1 MCGKLNEWQPV
12 THGSVFANVLS
23 MELPHY
29 REATCLYLASSFTL
43 ALSWLG
49 VFSSY
54 FVAHFYALL
63 LLHRIM
69 KWILHDIDSP
79 AGPSS
84 FLSLFLCLL
93 GCVFNYLEFGRSVGV
108 ASLMGA
114 LDKQEATGSLIRRK
128 YLWRKVSWNAA
139 AIFAVNFPLSF
150 TLSLSLFL
158 SFFSA
163 LY

>member
-1 MCGKLNEWQPV
+1 MN
-12 THGSVFANVLS
+12 GSQSHTGAC
-23 MELPHY
+23 LPMF
-29 REATCLYLASSFTL
+29 CQWSFRIIVRLPALPGLFFHSRTL
-43 ALSWLG
+43 MAWRIFLLLCS
-49 VFSSY
+49 
-54 FVAHFYALL
+54 ALL
-63 LLHRIM
+63 CAAFITPHNEVNTARYWL
-69 KWILHDIDSP
+69 P
-79 AGPSS
+79 GGTSS

-128 YLWRKVSWNAA
+128 YLWRKVSWNVA
-139 AIFAVNFPLSF
+139 AIFAVNFQLSF